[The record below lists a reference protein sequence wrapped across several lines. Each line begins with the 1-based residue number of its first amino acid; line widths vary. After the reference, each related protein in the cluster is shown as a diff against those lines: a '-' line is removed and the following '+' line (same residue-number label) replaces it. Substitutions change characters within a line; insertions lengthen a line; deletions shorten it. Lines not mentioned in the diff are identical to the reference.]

1 MTLLQVTM
9 RLPRRLGDRAR
20 AWPAY
25 LLAVC
30 FPGTGHLYTGQWK
43 RGVSWAA
50 LCGLALVFLSP
61 GTLLFA
67 GPLTEPIVVTALR
80 LEAVSFADVA
90 FPLTIIALSTL
101 DLYARTMIDSG
112 AVYSNSR

>member
-1 MTLLQVTM
+1 MTLPQVTV
-9 RLPRRLGDRAR
+9 RLPRRLGHRAR

-30 FPGTGHLYTGQWK
+30 FPGTGHLYNGQWK
-43 RGVSWAA
+43 RGCSWAA

-61 GTLLFA
+61 GTLLVA
-67 GPLTEPIVVTALR
+67 GTLTEPIVVTALR
-80 LEAVSFADVA
+80 LEAISFADVA
-90 FPLTIIALSTL
+90 FPLTIIALSTI
-101 DLYARTMIDSG
+101 DLYARTAIDAG